1 MVQHYNDRI
10 IHLNNIRKKLG
21 NSLYGLDG
29 DSEVFLSNRQAGTL
43 ITSLRE
49 VNKEINTLNRLSD
62 RVCHRKAKIN
72 KLK

>member
-1 MVQHYNDRI
+1 MAQHYNDRI

-29 DSEVFLSNRQAGTL
+29 DSEVLS
-43 ITSLRE
+43 TSLRE